1 MNKEF
6 LQNFK
11 IGDQALP
18 DVVVNAILEENQ
30 RDMNAVTHP
39 EENGATGAKLFTQE
53 EVNRII
59 SDRLAKERAKA
70 EPKEDERE
78 QALKAREN
86 RMDCREYIAGKK
98 YPVELLDI
106 LDTGNA
112 ETFKSIAD
120 KLAKAFPA
128 MLKSQTPPPYSPTT
142 GTEMLW
148 SSLDPAIASAFKP
161 PKEWKE

>member
-39 EENGATGAKLFTQE
+39 EDNGATGAKLFTQE

-128 MLKSQTPPPYSPTT
+128 MLKSQTPPPYAPGT
-142 GTEMLW
+142 GSGNVVFST
-148 SSLDPAIASAFKP
+148 DPIAAAFKP